1 MAMRIHDRELG
12 VRLRNPL
19 TCTKEEVL
27 EALYEILEPVKYERV
42 VKNLK
47 MVRSLLQRAV
57 GEDFAGGAKVSVSPS
72 FRGPIST
79 IDIG

>member
-57 GEDFAGGAKVSVSPS
+57 GEDFAGGAKVSVIPS